1 MLKEVLALRQ
11 WCYKCLRKELLFFL
25 NKLFNLL
32 ICLKLYLE
40 NVALNKSAWQQN
52 TVFNYAAKRGVDGR
66 KSSLKRYGDECVT
79 SEYKATSEW
88 RVDLEHVLSIH
99 HISILFATDDKD
111 WSMIVV
117 LYIRFS
123 EIVFFLICS
132 TDNLINVD
140 TIS

>member
-1 MLKEVLALRQ
+1 M
-11 WCYKCLRKELLFFL
+11 LFFKTNYL
-25 NKLFNLL
+25 TLL

-40 NVALNKSAWQQN
+40 NVALNKSAWQQD

-66 KSSLKRYGDECVT
+66 KSSLSRFGDECVT
-79 SEYKATSEW
+79 SEYNATSEW

-111 WSMIVV
+111 WSMIVYI

-132 TDNLINVD
+132 TDYLINVD